1 MDTIETALQRPG
13 PLQLTCM
20 NENASSIVDRATGS
34 CLYKLIRPDKF
45 ARRWVFEL
53 HVGEAMFNTASPSEV
68 VHILRDQESG
78 TIELIAAAGLP
89 GTSLRWEGFKD
100 EGGLATASRRFL
112 FTFKG
117 EEFIWQKH
125 RRFSG
130 DNLSCIRAASKK
142 EVAYYKSASILKRKE
157 DGKLTIAEEVH
168 DIELLH
174 ILVAGCLSY
183 REWLER
189 RDMLVWGDVW
199 FSQNVSC

>member
-68 VHILRDQESG
+68 VHILR
-78 TIELIAAAGLP
+78 
-89 GTSLRWEGFKD
+89 EGFKD